1 MSKDEK
7 TSAVNSRSQ
16 IKLLNCADN
25 DGIML
30 LNVSFFIAKANNLKK
45 NSVATM
51 FRPVTEISHEPER
64 DYLYGRLKY
73 EHRREEKIENLQRE
87 CQFL

>member
-30 LNVSFFIAKANNLKK
+30 LNVSFFIAKANN
-45 NSVATM
+45 
-51 FRPVTEISHEPER
+51 F
-64 DYLYGRLKY
+64 
-73 EHRREEKIENLQRE
+73 
-87 CQFL
+87 

>member
-1 MSKDEK
+1 
-7 TSAVNSRSQ
+7 
-16 IKLLNCADN
+16 
-25 DGIML
+25 
-30 LNVSFFIAKANNLKK
+30 
-45 NSVATM
+45 M